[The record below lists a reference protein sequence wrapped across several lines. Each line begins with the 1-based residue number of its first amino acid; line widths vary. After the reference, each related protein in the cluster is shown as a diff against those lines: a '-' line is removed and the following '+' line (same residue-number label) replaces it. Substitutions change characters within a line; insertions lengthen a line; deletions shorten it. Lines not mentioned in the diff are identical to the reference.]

1 MTNRQQRALAALIRS
16 PTTREAAA
24 EAKIGYSTLRKWMA
38 SDDDFRKAYQ
48 EELSQAVEEAGRSLR
63 AGMADAAEALRR
75 IATDPD
81 APSASRVQA
90 AKAIL
95 DSGLRIVEITDVISR
110 LEALEDAQGN

>member
-1 MTNRQQRALAALIRS
+1 MTNRQQRALAALIRA

-24 EAKIGYSTLRKWMA
+24 EAKIGYSTLRKWLQTDSA
-38 SDDDFRKAYQ
+38 FRDAYR
-48 EELSQAVEEAGRSLR
+48 EELSQLVEEAGRSVR
-63 AGMADAAEALRR
+63 AGMTDAAEALRR

-81 APSASRVQA
+81 APSSARVAA

>member
-16 PTTREAAA
+16 PTTREAAV
-24 EAKIGYSTLRKWMA
+24 EAKIGYSTLRKWLQT
-38 SDDDFRKAYQ
+38 DGEFREAYQ
-48 EELSQAVEEAGRSLR
+48 EELSQLVEEAGRSVR
-63 AGMADAAEALRR
+63 AGMTDAAEALRR

-81 APSASRVQA
+81 APSSARVAA

>member
-1 MTNRQQRALAALIRS
+1 MTNRQQRALAALIRA

-24 EAKIGYSTLRKWMA
+24 EAKIGYSTLRKWMT

-48 EELSQAVEEAGRSLR
+48 EELSQLVEAAGRSIR
-63 AGMADAAEALRR
+63 AGMTDAAEALRR

-81 APSASRVQA
+81 APSSARVQA

-95 DSGLRIVEITDVISR
+95 DSGLRIVEITDVLSR
-110 LEALEDAQGN
+110 LEALEDAQGD

>member
-38 SDDDFRKAYQ
+38 SDDNFKKAYQ
-48 EELSQAVEEAGRSLR
+48 EELTQLVEEAGRSVR
-63 AGMADAAEALRR
+63 AGMTDAAEALRR

-81 APSASRVQA
+81 APSSARVQA

-95 DSGLRIVEITDVISR
+95 DSGLRIVEITDVLSR
-110 LEALEDAQGN
+110 LEALEDAQGD

>member
-38 SDDDFRKAYQ
+38 TDDDFKAAYQ
-48 EELSQAVEEAGRSLR
+48 SELSQLVEAAGRSLR
-63 AGMADAAEALRR
+63 AGMTEAAEALRR

-95 DSGLRIVEITDVISR
+95 DSGLRIVEITDIVAR
-110 LEALEDAQGN
+110 LEVLEDAQSN

>member
-1 MTNRQQRALAALIRS
+1 MT
-16 PTTREAAA
+16 
-24 EAKIGYSTLRKWMA
+24 
-38 SDDDFRKAYQ
+38 
-48 EELSQAVEEAGRSLR
+48 
-63 AGMADAAEALRR
+63 DAAEALRR

-81 APSASRVQA
+81 APSSARVAA

>member
-1 MTNRQQRALAALIRS
+1 MTNRQQRALAALIRA

-38 SDDDFRKAYQ
+38 SDDDFRKAYSA
-48 EELSQAVEEAGRSLR
+48 ELAQLTEEAGRSVR
-63 AGMADAAEALRR
+63 AGMTDAAEALRR

-81 APSASRVQA
+81 APSSARVAA